1 METRIRTLIDMGDQL
16 FTDRSNLDRL
26 WQDIAENFYP
36 ERADFTYTRPL
47 GFDFADHLMTSY
59 PLLARRDLGNA
70 FSSMLRPS
78 TKNWFKVSTTRD
90 DRLDD
95 AGRRWLEAAAQTQRR
110 AMYDKDSQFVRATRE
125 SDHDFAAFGQACLSI
140 EVDRNTNT
148 LLYRNWHLRD
158 LAWTEGNNGKVQHI
172 HRKWEPMARDLV
184 NKFPRTV
191 SAKTRKLLEKTPFEK
206 VKVRHIVLPSGDYQ
220 TAPGGKP
227 WRTPFVSIY
236 VEIADGNILEE
247 VGIFNPIY
255 LLPRWQTVSGSQ
267 YAYSPAVVAA
277 LPEARLIQA
286 MTLTLLDA
294 AEKAASPPM
303 LAAQEALRGDLNLMS
318 NGVTYVDADY
328 DEKTGLAIRPITS
341 DYSGL
346 PHAMELQ
353 DKSRAIIGECFFLSK
368 ITMPPQTG
376 TEMTATEISQRMNE
390 YIRNAI
396 PLFEPMEME
405 YNGGLCDM
413 TFDLLLREG
422 AFGRPEEMPRS
433 LSGQEI
439 QFRFESPLSAAIESE
454 KGQLLTEAKAML
466 VQVADID
473 PSAAA
478 MLNAQ
483 EALRDALRG
492 VGVPATW
499 VRSPDEMAAIQAQH
513 AQQQQADQLLAG
525 LGKSAAVA
533 KDLGQAAASFKQGGV
548 GVGGDQPMA
557 A

>member
-16 FTDRSNLDRL
+16 FTERSNLDSL

-36 ERADFTYTRPL
+36 ERADFTFTRSL
-47 GFDFADHLMTSY
+47 GADFADHLMTSY

-70 FSSMLRPS
+70 FSAMLRPS
-78 TKNWFKVSTTRD
+78 SKNWFKVSTTRE
-90 DRLDD
+90 DRLDEE
-95 AGRRWLEAAAQTQRR
+95 GRRWLEAAAATQRR
-110 AMYDKDSQFVRATRE
+110 AMYDKDCHFVKATRE
-125 SDHDFAAFGQACLSI
+125 ADHDFAAFGQACLSI
-140 EVDRNTNT
+140 EVDRADNT

-158 LAWTEGNNGKVQHI
+158 LAWAEGGKSKVNQF
-172 HRKWEPMARDLV
+172 HRRWKVSARDLV
-184 NKFPRTV
+184 AKFPKTV
-191 SAKTRKLLEKTPFEK
+191 SPKTRKLLEKTPFQK
-206 VKVRHIVLPSGDYQ
+206 VEVRHVVLPASDYQ
-220 TAPGGKP
+220 IQPGGKP
-227 WRTPFVSIY
+227 WRTPYVSVY
-236 VEIADGNILEE
+236 AEIADGNILEE
-247 VGIFNPIY
+247 TGINSPIY

-286 MTLTLLDA
+286 MTLTLLEA
-294 AEKAASPPM
+294 GEKAANPPL
-303 LAAQEALRGDLNLMS
+303 LAAQEALRGDLNIMAG
-318 NGVTYVDADY
+318 GVTYVDSDY
-328 DEKTGLAIRPITS
+328 DERTGLAIRPIAS

-346 PHAMELQ
+346 PHAMEMQ
-353 DKSRAIIGECFFLSK
+353 DKSRALIAECFFLSK
-368 ITMPPQTG
+368 ITMPPQSG

-422 AFGRPEEMPRS
+422 AFGRPEDMPQS

-499 VRSPDEMAAIQAQH
+499 IRSKDEMASIQEQH

-548 GVGGDQPMA
+548 GQGGQQPGIG
-557 A
+557 